1 MLQSIISIVAIIMVA
16 EMSRRA
22 DARYRSE
29 STLPMQWL
37 LDGTV
42 IRTAPRRF
50 ALAFFPALL
59 ALVLGAM
66 VAASIIL
73 SPRPGQEGLVIPA
86 IACVALLCVALHAFY
101 LRLVAK
107 SLAGWGK

>member
-1 MLQSIISIVAIIMVA
+1 MLKFLILIMAIIVMA

-22 DARYRSE
+22 NARYRCE
-29 STLPMQWL
+29 PTLPMQWL

-42 IRTAPRRF
+42 TRTAPRRF

-59 ALVLGAM
+59 ALILGAM
-66 VAASIIL
+66 VVASIIL
-73 SPRPGQEGLVIPA
+73 PTRPGDEGFIIPA
-86 IACVALLCVALHAFY
+86 IACVALLCLVLHAFY

-107 SLAGWGK
+107 SLGGWGK

>member
-1 MLQSIISIVAIIMVA
+1 MLQSIISIVAIIVMV

-29 STLPMQWL
+29 TTLPMQWL

-59 ALVLGAM
+59 AFVLGVM
-66 VAASIIL
+66 VVASL
-73 SPRPGQEGLVIPA
+73 MLTPRPGEEGLVIPA
-86 IACVALLCVALHAFY
+86 IACVALLCVGLHVFY
-101 LRLVAK
+101 LRLVAR
-107 SLAGWGK
+107 SLGGWGK